1 MNFYTVRDL
10 RTTPKSIWE
19 NLSADG
25 EVIITNNGRP
35 TAILFDIADGSFE
48 ETVKAVRQA
57 KAMIAFNSMRAKAAA
72 NGYMSDE
79 DIEAEIAAVR
89 RGELSL
95 MLVVIDTNILVSAL
109 WSRNGA
115 PARVVS
121 MVLTGDIVPCYDYR
135 ILCEYREV
143 LQRPKFGFSKSEINS
158 LLDWFEACG
167 RSVLAEPLEDVFV
180 DEADKK
186 FYEVAK
192 FCGAVLVTGNL
203 KHFPEDPLVMS
214 VADFLEKRRS

>member
-1 MNFYTVRDL
+1 MSSCKRCGQCCRLGGPVLHKDDL
-10 RTTPKSIWE
+10 SLLDRLDAPAK
-19 NLSADG
+19 
-25 EVIITNNGRP
+25 
-35 TAILFDIADGSFE
+35 
-48 ETVKAVRQA
+48 ETVP
-57 KAMIAFNSMRAKAAA
+57 F
-72 NGYMSDE
+72 G
-79 DIEAEIAAVR
+79 
-89 RGELSL
+89 
-95 MLVVIDTNILVSAL
+95 
-109 WSRNGA
+109 
-115 PARVVS
+115 
-121 MVLTGDIVPCYDYR
+121 MV
-135 ILCEYREV
+135 
-143 LQRPKFGFSKSEINS
+143 QRPKFGFSKSEINS